1 MHVRFVQ
8 PVAGARRKQIG
19 RRATFQE
26 AIASLQILDK
36 NFPRRWMNGH
46 QTRLAE
52 LGFLNSQHV
61 VVQIN
66 VVQLIL
72 FLALTTWFGLG
83 YPVARRLG
91 AVQWC
96 LLAAPPIGLAIH
108 GVLTPLIYLH
118 GFTAYLTCAICLG
131 LAAPGVFLGYWDIRR
146 RSLSHNETIIGLA
159 TLATFLLVI
168 LPNWLGSPEF
178 SVFQGNIGDQFWF
191 LTNAFTMARFD
202 ADAIRRMDA
211 GILHIGFPHARR
223 ALSMRP
229 EVMLMLA
236 GFASVLRRPVL
247 LTSYAYLASFQ
258 VCLFFSSAFVVRNV
272 FDLTPLAAL
281 LIAVAVATGFFVQYV
296 FDINAWSHLASIAIA
311 TLAVGLFTMQI
322 MGDRVTLKPK
332 DLFLAFAACLAG
344 LIYIYIE
351 TLPIIGVVMAS
362 MLAYQ
367 ALRLRPRDL
376 LQRLMPMLLAGVAAL
391 MLCALSF
398 DLTINYFVEQT
409 RFLFDPLTVS
419 QTTDWW
425 KYAQAYLF
433 GYDIDP
439 RTGLSSL
446 WTVSPFAALSAALSL
461 ATSFLA
467 GALGVYFLQLPPKIP
482 VGYLVLAIVLSVFWY
497 RTLRLPE
504 AAERFTNQRLLA
516 AACCGAL
523 AFALLPWLPQ
533 PLLPIPIVVRTLWKL
548 LLLTFL
554 VALLLAWAHALS
566 RAAKGPDRI
575 FFAGL
580 AGGFVFIAALVAA
593 QRYWAA
599 GEGLIMLSPV
609 LFIALVGAIWCDPA
623 STRHAMLALGVYLAT
638 QLGFGAYR
646 TYAAVAG
653 AYGIHYAP
661 PYPVDAGHK
670 GLYVWDY
677 DSLRTAFRNCARTS
691 IDIEDRY
698 LESFVKM
705 VGTDTGARWS
715 AARLIWFTDR
725 MQRQVENP
733 DCLIS
738 TQASDI
744 AAVGPTLIWL
754 RRDRRTLDF
763 YRGISNRLDAVP
775 LMPWELQVQ
784 GIAIEESWH
793 FGSAWTDGHARLRIP
808 NNPGIPAKELE
819 IVIDPEHPPNAGITV
834 LINDRVVVKDAL
846 GIEQPWH
853 QTIDLR
859 EFADAAWLDIGI
871 DSDSFVPKGDT
882 RTRGVRINRLSLTK

>member
-1 MHVRFVQ
+1 L
-8 PVAGARRKQIG
+8 PVN
-19 RRATFQE
+19 T
-26 AIASLQILDK
+26 
-36 NFPRRWMNGH
+36 H
-46 QTRLAE
+46 
-52 LGFLNSQHV
+52 
-61 VVQIN
+61 
-66 VVQLIL
+66 IL

-83 YPVARRLG
+83 YPIARRPG
-91 AVQWC
+91 AVKWSA
-96 LLAAPPIGLAIH
+96 LAAPPIGLAIH
-108 GVLTPLIYLH
+108 GVLTPLLYLH
-118 GFTAYLTCAICLG
+118 GFTASMTCAICLA
-131 LAAPGVFLGYWDIRR
+131 LAAPGVFLGFWDIRR
-146 RSLSHNETIIGLA
+146 RSWSHNDTMIGLA
-159 TLATFLLVI
+159 TLAAFLLVI
-168 LPNWLGSPEF
+168 LPTWLGPPDF

-202 ADAIRRMDA
+202 ADAIQRMDA
-211 GILHIGFPHARR
+211 GIPDIGFPHARR

-229 EVMLMLA
+229 EVMLILA
-236 GFASVLRRPVL
+236 GFASLLHRPVL

-258 VCLFFSSAFVVRNV
+258 VCLFFSSAFVVGNV
-272 FDLTPLAAL
+272 FGTTPLVAL

-322 MGDRVTLKPK
+322 TGERVTLNAKG
-332 DLFLAFAACLAG
+332 LFLAFAACLAG
-344 LIYIYIE
+344 LIYIYVE
-351 TLPIIGVVMAS
+351 TVPIIGVVMAS

-367 ALRLRPRDL
+367 ALRLRSREL

-391 MLCALSF
+391 MLCALSL
-398 DLTINYFVEQT
+398 DLTLNYFLEQA
-409 RFLFDPLTVS
+409 RWLTHPWYLS
-419 QTTDWW
+419 LSRDWW
-425 KYAQAYLF
+425 KYTQAYLF

-439 RTGLSSL
+439 RMGLSSL
-446 WTVSPFAALSAALSL
+446 WTGSLFGAVNAALSL

-467 GALGVYFLQLPPKIP
+467 GVLGVYFLQLSLEMPG
-482 VGYLVLAIVLSVFWY
+482 GYLVLPIVLVTISCLGAFWY
-497 RTLRLPE
+497 RTLRFPAVTE
-504 AAERFTNQRLLA
+504 QDVDQRLLA
-516 AACCGAL
+516 GAGCGAL
-523 AFALLPWLPQ
+523 ALALLVWSPQ
-533 PLLPIPIVVRTLWKL
+533 LSSVGATKLPISLPVRTLWKL

-554 VALLLAWAHALS
+554 GALLVAWARALS
-566 RAAKGPDRI
+566 RAAKGPDRTLC
-575 FFAGL
+575 AGL
-580 AGGFVFIAALVAA
+580 AGGFVFIASLVAA
-593 QRYWAA
+593 ERYWAA

-609 LFIALVGAIWCDPA
+609 LFIALVGAIRSDPA
-623 STRHAMLALGVYLAT
+623 ATRHANLAFALYLAT

-653 AYGIHYAP
+653 AYGVHYAA
-661 PYPVDAGHK
+661 PYPIDAGRK

-677 DSLRTAFRNCARTS
+677 DSLRRAFRNCARTS
-691 IDIEDRY
+691 IDIDDRY

-705 VGTDTGARWS
+705 VATDTGTRWS
-715 AARLIWFTDR
+715 ATRPIWGSDR

-754 RRDRRTLDF
+754 RRDRRMLDF
-763 YRGISNRLDAVP
+763 YRGVSNRLDAVP

-793 FGSAWTDGHARLRIP
+793 FGSAWTDGHARLHIP

-819 IVIDPEHPPNAGITV
+819 IVIDAEHPPNAQITV
-834 LINDRVVVKDAL
+834 LINDRVMAKDTL
-846 GIEQPWH
+846 RMEQRWR